1 MVLNIDWSNFTLLN
15 SLMGGILIGIAA
27 TIIFLVNGRIM
38 GISGILGNLI
48 TTEETDQ
55 KFWRIIFILGVLI
68 GPLIFILLFK
78 EIKSEMVANT
88 TLLIISG
95 FLVGLGTSL
104 GNGCTSGHG
113 ICGLSRFSIRS
124 IVATLVF
131 VISGMITVYLINGN
145 LL

>member
-1 MVLNIDWSNFTLLN
+1 MLNIDWANFTLLN

-27 TIIFLVNGRIM
+27 TIIFFVNGRIM

-48 TTEETDQ
+48 ITKETDQ

-124 IVATLVF
+124 IIATLVF
-131 VISGMITVYLINGN
+131 VISGMITVYFISGN

>member
-1 MVLNIDWSNFTLLN
+1 MLNIDWANFTLLN

-27 TIIFLVNGRIM
+27 TIIFFVNGRIM

>member
-1 MVLNIDWSNFTLLN
+1 MQNIDWANFTLLN
-15 SLMGGILIGIAA
+15 SLFGGILIGIAA
-27 TIIFLVNGRIM
+27 IIIFLTNGRIM
-38 GISGILGNLI
+38 GISGILGNLM
-48 TTEETDQ
+48 TLKETDQ
-55 KFWRIIFILGVLI
+55 IYWRIAFLLGVLI
-68 GPLIFILLFK
+68 GPLIFTILFK

-88 TLLIISG
+88 TFLIISG

-131 VISGMITVYLINGN
+131 VISGMITVYFISGN
-145 LL
+145 L

>member
-1 MVLNIDWSNFTLLN
+1 MLNIDWANFTLLN

-27 TIIFLVNGRIM
+27 TIIFFVNGRIM

-48 TTEETDQ
+48 ATKETDQ

-131 VISGMITVYLINGN
+131 VISGMITVYLISGN
-145 LL
+145 L

>member
-1 MVLNIDWSNFTLLN
+1 MLNIDWANFTLLN

-27 TIIFLVNGRIM
+27 TIIFFVNGRIM

-48 TTEETDQ
+48 ATKETDQ

-145 LL
+145 FL

>member
-1 MVLNIDWSNFTLLN
+1 MQNIDWANFTLLN
-15 SLMGGILIGIAA
+15 SFIGGILIGIAA
-27 TIIFLVNGRIM
+27 IIIFLTNGRIM
-38 GISGILGNLI
+38 GISGILGNLM
-48 TTEETDQ
+48 TLKETDQ
-55 KFWRIIFILGVLI
+55 IYWRIAFLLGVLI
-68 GPLIFILLFK
+68 GPLFFVILFK

-124 IVATLVF
+124 IVATFAF
-131 VISGMITVYLINGN
+131 VMSGMITVYFISGS

>member
-1 MVLNIDWSNFTLLN
+1 MLNIDWANFTLLN

-27 TIIFLVNGRIM
+27 TIIFFVNGRIM

-48 TTEETDQ
+48 ATKETDQ
-55 KFWRIIFILGVLI
+55 KFWRIIFIIGVLT

>member
-1 MVLNIDWSNFTLLN
+1 MLNIDWANFTLLN

-27 TIIFLVNGRIM
+27 TIIFFVNGRIM

-48 TTEETDQ
+48 TTKKTDQ

>member
-1 MVLNIDWSNFTLLN
+1 MQNIDWANFTLLN
-15 SLMGGILIGIAA
+15 SFIGGILIGIAA
-27 TIIFLVNGRIM
+27 IIIFLTNGRIM

-48 TTEETDQ
+48 TLKEIDQ
-55 KFWRIIFILGVLI
+55 IYWRIAFLLGVLI
-68 GPLIFILLFK
+68 GPLIFTILFK

-88 TLLIISG
+88 TFLIISG

-131 VISGMITVYLINGN
+131 VISGMITVYLISGN
-145 LL
+145 L

>member
-1 MVLNIDWSNFTLLN
+1 MQNIDWANFTLLN
-15 SLMGGILIGIAA
+15 SFIGGILIGIAA
-27 TIIFLVNGRIM
+27 IIIILTNGRIM

-48 TTEETDQ
+48 TLKETDQ
-55 KFWRIIFILGVLI
+55 RYWRIAFLLGVLI
-68 GPLIFILLFK
+68 GPLIFTILFK

-88 TLLIISG
+88 TFLIISG

-131 VISGMITVYLINGN
+131 VISGMITVYLISGN
-145 LL
+145 L

>member
-1 MVLNIDWSNFTLLN
+1 
-15 SLMGGILIGIAA
+15 MGGILIGIAA
-27 TIIFLVNGRIM
+27 TIIFFVNCRIIV
-38 GISGILGNLI
+38 ISVILGNLI
-48 TTEETDQ
+48 TTKENDQ
-55 KFWRIIFILGVLI
+55 KFCRIFFILGVLM

>member
-1 MVLNIDWSNFTLLN
+1 MLNIDWANFTLLN

-27 TIIFLVNGRIM
+27 TIIFFVNGRIM

-48 TTEETDQ
+48 TTKKTDQ

-145 LL
+145 FL

>member
-1 MVLNIDWSNFTLLN
+1 MLNIDWANFTLLN

-27 TIIFLVNGRIM
+27 TIIFFVNGRIM

-48 TTEETDQ
+48 VTKETDQ
-55 KFWRIIFILGVLI
+55 KFWRIIFILGVLT

-95 FLVGLGTSL
+95 FLVGLRTSL

-131 VISGMITVYLINGN
+131 VISGIITVYLINGN

>member
-1 MVLNIDWSNFTLLN
+1 MQNIDWANFTLLN
-15 SLMGGILIGIAA
+15 SLFGGILIGIAA
-27 TIIFLVNGRIM
+27 IIIFLTNGRIM
-38 GISGILGNLI
+38 GISGILGNLM
-48 TTEETDQ
+48 TLKETDQ
-55 KFWRIIFILGVLI
+55 IYWRIAFLLGVLI
-68 GPLIFILLFK
+68 GPLIFTILFK

-88 TLLIISG
+88 TFLIISG

-131 VISGMITVYLINGN
+131 VISGMITVYLISGN
-145 LL
+145 L

>member
-1 MVLNIDWSNFTLLN
+1 MQNIDWANFTLLN
-15 SLMGGILIGIAA
+15 SLFGGILIGIAA
-27 TIIFLVNGRIM
+27 IIIFLTNGRIM
-38 GISGILGNLI
+38 GISGILGNLM
-48 TTEETDQ
+48 TLKETDQ
-55 KFWRIIFILGVLI
+55 IYWRIAFLLGVLI

-131 VISGMITVYLINGN
+131 VISGMITVYLISGN
-145 LL
+145 L

>member
-1 MVLNIDWSNFTLLN
+1 MLNIDWANFTLLN

-27 TIIFLVNGRIM
+27 TIFFFVNGRIM

-48 TTEETDQ
+48 ATKETDQ

-131 VISGMITVYLINGN
+131 VISGMITVYFIKGS
-145 LL
+145 

>member
-1 MVLNIDWSNFTLLN
+1 MLNIDWANFTLLN

-27 TIIFLVNGRIM
+27 TIIFFVNGRIM
-38 GISGILGNLI
+38 GISILGNLI
-48 TTEETDQ
+48 TTKETDQ

-124 IVATLVF
+124 ISATLVF
-131 VISGMITVYLINGN
+131 VISGMITVYFISGN

>member
-1 MVLNIDWSNFTLLN
+1 MLNIDWANFTLLN

-27 TIIFLVNGRIM
+27 SIIFLANGRMM

-48 TTEETDQ
+48 ITKETDQ
-55 KFWRIIFILGVLI
+55 IYWRIIFILGVLI
-68 GPLIFILLFK
+68 GPLIFIILFK

-131 VISGMITVYLINGN
+131 VISGMVTVYFIGGN

>member
-1 MVLNIDWSNFTLLN
+1 MQNIDWANFTLLN
-15 SLMGGILIGIAA
+15 SLFGGILIGIAA
-27 TIIFLVNGRIM
+27 IIIFLTNGRIM

-48 TTEETDQ
+48 TLKEIDQ
-55 KFWRIIFILGVLI
+55 IYWRIAFLLGVLI
-68 GPLIFILLFK
+68 GPLIFTILFK
-78 EIKSEMVANT
+78 EIKSEMEANS

>member
-1 MVLNIDWSNFTLLN
+1 MQNIDWANFTLLN
-15 SLMGGILIGIAA
+15 SFIGGILIGIAA
-27 TIIFLVNGRIM
+27 IIIFLTNGRIM

-48 TTEETDQ
+48 TLKEIDQ
-55 KFWRIIFILGVLI
+55 IYWRIAFLLGVLI
-68 GPLIFILLFK
+68 GPLFFVILFK
-78 EIKSEMVANT
+78 EIKSDMVANT

-95 FLVGLGTSL
+95 FFVGLGTSL

-124 IVATLVF
+124 IVATFAF
-131 VISGMITVYLINGN
+131 VMSGMITVYFISGS

>member
-1 MVLNIDWSNFTLLN
+1 MLNIDWANFTLLN

-27 TIIFLVNGRIM
+27 TIIFFVNGRIM

-48 TTEETDQ
+48 ATKETDQ

-124 IVATLVF
+124 IIAT
-131 VISGMITVYLINGN
+131 
-145 LL
+145 

>member
-1 MVLNIDWSNFTLLN
+1 MLNIDWVNLTLLN
-15 SLMGGILIGIAA
+15 SLIGGILIGIAA
-27 TIIFLVNGRIM
+27 IIIFLVNGRIM
-38 GISGILGNLI
+38 GISGIIGNLI
-48 TTEETDQ
+48 THKETDQ
-55 KFWRIIFILGVLI
+55 IYWRIIFILGVLI
-68 GPLIFILLFK
+68 GPLFFIILFK

-124 IVATLVF
+124 IVATFIF
-131 VISGMITVYLINGN
+131 VISGMITVYFIKGI
-145 LL
+145 

>member
-1 MVLNIDWSNFTLLN
+1 MLNIDWANFTLLN

-27 TIIFLVNGRIM
+27 TIIFFVNGRIM
-38 GISGILGNLI
+38 GISCILGNLI
-48 TTEETDQ
+48 ATKETDQ

-113 ICGLSRFSIRS
+113 ICGISRFSIRS

-131 VISGMITVYLINGN
+131 VISGMITVYFISGN

>member
-1 MVLNIDWSNFTLLN
+1 MLNIDWANFTLLN

-27 TIIFLVNGRIM
+27 TIIFFVNGRIM

-48 TTEETDQ
+48 ATKETDQ

>member
-1 MVLNIDWSNFTLLN
+1 MQNIDWANFTLLN
-15 SLMGGILIGIAA
+15 SLFGGILIGIAA
-27 TIIFLVNGRIM
+27 IIIFLTNGRIM

-48 TTEETDQ
+48 TLKEIDQ
-55 KFWRIIFILGVLI
+55 IYWRIAFLLGVLI
-68 GPLIFILLFK
+68 GPLIFTILFK

-88 TLLIISG
+88 TFLIISG

-131 VISGMITVYLINGN
+131 VISGMITVYLISGN
-145 LL
+145 L